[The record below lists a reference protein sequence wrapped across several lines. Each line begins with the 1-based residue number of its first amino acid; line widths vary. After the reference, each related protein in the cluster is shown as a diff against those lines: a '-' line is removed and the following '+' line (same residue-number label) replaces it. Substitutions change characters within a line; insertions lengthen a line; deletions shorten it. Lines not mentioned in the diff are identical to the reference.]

1 MSALGVDAPV
11 RSRRSWAFLS
21 NIRAISAT
29 KRADVVRI
37 RQRGG
42 ERVSGGRAHAS
53 PRRDAPLGTTRRR
66 VVLGPRPESSPAPSI

>member
-11 RSRRSWAFLS
+11 GSRRSWAFLS
-21 NIRAISAT
+21 KISAISAT

-42 ERVSGGRAHAS
+42 ERVSGGAATRIAS
-53 PRRDAPLGTTRRR
+53 PRRAAWNDSATRRS
-66 VVLGPRPESSPAPSI
+66 RPAT

>member
-42 ERVSGGRAHAS
+42 ERVSGGGPRTRIAS
-53 PRRDAPLGTTRRR
+53 PRRAAWDDSATRRS
-66 VVLGPRPESSPAPSI
+66 RPAT